1 MFPSG
6 LAMKM
11 TPHLQL
17 IEIAADSMEHIP
29 LNVR

>member
-11 TPHLQL
+11 TAHLQL
-17 IEIAADSMEHIP
+17 MEIAADSIEHTP